1 MDVGVEPKAVVCDM
15 LTDEQLILFLHC
27 CQHSL
32 EASKQTIEAY
42 YTIRTHAPELF
53 GNRDPRRKGIQDTL
67 TVM

>member
-1 MDVGVEPKAVVCDM
+1 MDVGVEPKAAVGDM

-32 EASKQTIEAY
+32 EACKQTIEAY

-53 GNRDPRRKGIQDTL
+53 GNRDPRRKGIQEAMSTL
-67 TVM
+67 

>member
-1 MDVGVEPKAVVCDM
+1 MDVGVELKAAVGDM

-32 EASKQTIEAY
+32 EACKQTMEAY

-53 GNRDPRRKGIQDTL
+53 GNRDPRWKDIQRL
-67 TVM
+67 MSVV

>member
-1 MDVGVEPKAVVCDM
+1 MVVGVEPKVAVDDM

-32 EASKQTIEAY
+32 ETCKQVIEAY

-53 GNRDPRRKGIQDTL
+53 GNRDARWKEIQKML
-67 TVM
+67 SIV

>member
-1 MDVGVEPKAVVCDM
+1 MVVGVEPKAAVGDM

-32 EASKQTIEAY
+32 EACKQTIEAY

-53 GNRDPRRKGIQDTL
+53 GNRDPRRKEIQEAMS
-67 TVM
+67 TV